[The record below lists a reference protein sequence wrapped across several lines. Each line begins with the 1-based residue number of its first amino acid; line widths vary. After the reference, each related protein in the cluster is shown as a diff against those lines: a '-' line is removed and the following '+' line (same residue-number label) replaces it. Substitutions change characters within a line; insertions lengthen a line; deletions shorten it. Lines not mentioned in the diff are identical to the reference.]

1 MGDGRI
7 EVVSIVDRVYESVRS
22 RILDGTLERG
32 ARLRQEALAAELGVS
47 RTPLREALRRLASE
61 GLVELEPNRG
71 ARIPDL
77 SHADMVIAY
86 EARLA
91 LEPGAARLA
100 AANPDP
106 VALERM
112 RTAIARHRRA
122 ATQHALFDANRA
134 FHLALVDAARN
145 EHLSRLAANLW
156 AAGIGAVI
164 LAVQDETPAEIAAD
178 ADAHERIAAA
188 VAAGD
193 GDRAERLVREHVGG
207 ALATFRSTA

>member
-1 MGDGRI
+1 
-7 EVVSIVDRVYESVRS
+7 
-22 RILDGTLERG
+22 
-32 ARLRQEALAAELGVS
+32 
-47 RTPLREALRRLASE
+47 
-61 GLVELEPNRG
+61 
-71 ARIPDL
+71 
-77 SHADMVIAY
+77 MVIAY

-164 LAVQDETPAEIAAD
+164 LAVQDETPAEITAD

>member
-1 MGDGRI
+1 MSRRCQRRPDCPIGYNLRHGRRP
-7 EVVSIVDRVYESVRS
+7 DRGRQHRRPRLRVRALADP
-22 RILDGTLERG
+22 RRHAGAGREAAAGGAGGG
-32 ARLRQEALAAELGVS
+32 AR
-47 RTPLREALRRLASE
+47 RE
-61 GLVELEPNRG
+61 
-71 ARIPDL
+71 PD
-77 SHADMVIAY
+77 
-86 EARLA
+86 
-91 LEPGAARLA
+91 AARLA

-164 LAVQDETPAEIAAD
+164 LAVQDETPEEIAAD
-178 ADAHERIAAA
+178 ADAH
-188 VAAGD
+188 
-193 GDRAERLVREHVGG
+193 AE
-207 ALATFRSTA
+207 